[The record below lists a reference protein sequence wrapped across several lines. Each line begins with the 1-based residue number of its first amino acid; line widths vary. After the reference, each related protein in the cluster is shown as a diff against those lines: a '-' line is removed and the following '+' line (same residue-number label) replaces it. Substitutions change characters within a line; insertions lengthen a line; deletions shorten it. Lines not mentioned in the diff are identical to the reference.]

1 VGGKVENDYKIYG
14 IFLRVAKVITMA
26 KRIPQKVEGQ
36 MELFIFEIDSKAFA
50 TKICNYVLYFKIQ
63 NEI

>member
-26 KRIPQKVEGQ
+26 KRISQKVEGQ

-50 TKICNYVLYFKIQ
+50 TKICNYF
-63 NEI
+63 